1 MPTEFLLA
9 SVGAGKTEVVQ
20 ARLLA
25 FKKAR
30 PFDKAWCLLATE
42 RQIYAFRQRL
52 ISRPDALGIYFNVEF
67 FNFYPLY
74 RHILELAGKPQ
85 RVLDNAAR
93 YRLLRLILAELE
105 SDGELEL
112 FGKIAGTPG
121 LVRILADFIYELKQN
136 LIDHRTFGEAA
147 RTAKDRDLARI
158 YTRYQELLM
167 RYDLVD
173 REGEGWR
180 ALDEL
185 EDNHYLAR
193 DVGLLAVDGYD
204 QFNTLQGQFLTLL
217 AGRADDTLITLTTVP
232 GRETTIGQRFQRA
245 LDRLIEYHRQESVVY
260 RIHRQLETG
269 GTRPPALRSLVDRIF
284 QSGSS
289 RAPADQAAVLLEAP
303 DPAGEVGIALRRV
316 KALILAGAAPDD
328 ILIAVRDWPRYAPYV
343 EAQARA
349 YGLAVS
355 LDIGSPLAENA
366 AIRALTNLL
375 DLHRRD
381 FRRRELLDV
390 LRSAYFVIP
399 DLGAAEVDYLERL
412 SQSKLILG
420 GRQEWLAA
428 LEHSEIQP
436 LEAEDEE
443 DEASADDTPQVSP
456 DQVRAALTAFFD
468 AVTPPPHEAAA
479 AYAAWLEDLIG
490 LDPVDDTDDQEN
502 TEHDP
507 AYSLSMIAAIRSPAL
522 GTDHDRIVARDLTA
536 LQEVKR
542 LLSAMLSAH
551 RLFSALEMKSAPGWD
566 AFHTDLLNAVR
577 ATDLAQRT
585 GRDGRVLVTTVVNAR
600 GLPHKHVILLG
611 LSEGVFPARIAEDL
625 LYLDSER
632 RTLQARGIALSTQ
645 AERADDDGLFYE
657 MISLATE
664 SVALTR
670 ATVENGAPLPPSHL
684 WRAFDAVYDGTP
696 VQTIRVGA
704 VVPLAQAA
712 SLRELALATA
722 DSLMQGNDRDAAN
735 LAWYAAAYPDQ
746 WAQLRHA
753 RAVEARRMS
762 NRPHDRFSGR
772 LQSAVLIA
780 SAAERLNDRVWS
792 ASQLNDYGICAFRFF
807 AKRLLKLEPLLEPE
821 DGMDAAQLGTLYHE
835 ILEHT
840 YRQLAEENLAIV
852 PQSLPRALELLEA
865 NADALLADAP
875 ARIGFR
881 APSLW
886 ETEREVLMRRLRS
899 LVHDDFDETSK
910 AHQELAKL
918 APGERRP
925 YHTEMPFGDGGVF
938 TLDLGDERLR
948 LRGVIDRIDRAGD
961 RAIVVDY
968 KSGRTTIPVSE
979 IERGRN
985 FQMMIYLLA
994 ANQALQG
1001 RAQVAGGLFWHIAS
1015 RSTSGTLQ
1023 PDDDAIEAGKTH
1035 LRRYLERGRAGI
1047 FTGEASK
1054 IEDGK
1059 CSRYCDYSQL
1069 CRFSIMRRR
1078 KPDA

>member
-20 ARLLA
+20 SRLLT

-30 PFDKAWCLLATE
+30 PFDKVWCLLATE

-52 ISRPDALGIYFNVEF
+52 IQRPDALNIYFNVEF

-85 RVLDNAAR
+85 RVLDHAAR

-112 FGKIAGTPG
+112 FGEIAGTPG

-136 LIDHRTFGEAA
+136 LIDHRTFGDAA
-147 RTAKDRDLARI
+147 QTAKDRDLARI

-204 QFNTLQGQFLTLL
+204 QFNKLQGQFLTLL
-217 AGRADDTLITLTTVP
+217 AGRADDTLITLTTAP
-232 GRETTIGQRFQRA
+232 GRENTIGKRFQHA
-245 LDRLIEYHRQESVVY
+245 LDRLIEYHREESVVY
-260 RIHRQLETG
+260 RINRPLETG
-269 GTRPPALRSLVDRIF
+269 GSRPPSLRNLIDHIF
-284 QSGSS
+284 QPGSA
-289 RAPADQAAVLLEAP
+289 RGAAGQAALLLEAP

-316 KALILAGAAPDD
+316 KALILAGVVPDD
-328 ILIAVRDWPRYAPYV
+328 ILIAVRDWPRYAPYA

-349 YGLAVS
+349 YGLPVS
-355 LDIGSPLAENA
+355 LDTGSSLEENA
-366 AIRALTNLL
+366 AIRALINLL
-375 DLHRRD
+375 DLHRHD
-381 FRRRELLDV
+381 FLRRELLDV
-390 LRSAYFVIP
+390 LRSAYFAIP
-399 DLGAAEVDYLERL
+399 GIGAAEVDYLERR

-428 LEHSEIQP
+428 LEHARTP
-436 LEAEDEE
+436 VLEDEDGE
-443 DEASADDTPQVSP
+443 TIVDDVPEIVPEQLH
-456 DQVRAALTAFFD
+456 AALTAFFD
-468 AVTPPPHEAAA
+468 AVTPPAHETVA

-490 LDPVDDTDDQEN
+490 LDPVADTDDE
-502 TEHDP
+502 ESAERSP

-522 GTDHDRIVARDLTA
+522 GSSHDRIVARDLTA
-536 LQEVKR
+536 LQEVKQ
-542 LLSAMLSAH
+542 LLCAMLSAH
-551 RLFSALEMKSAPGWD
+551 RLFSTLEVRSTPGWE
-566 AFHTDLLNAVR
+566 AFYGDLLNAIRGVNLSQR
-577 ATDLAQRT
+577 A

-632 RTLQARGIALSTQ
+632 RTLQARGIDLPTQ

-664 SVALTR
+664 SIALTR

-684 WRAFDAVYDGTP
+684 WRAFEAVYDELL
-696 VQTIRVGA
+696 VQSIRVGA
-704 VVPLAQAA
+704 VVPLEQSA
-712 SLRELALATA
+712 SVRELALASA
-722 DSLMQGNDRDAAN
+722 ASLTQGDGEAVAHA
-735 LAWYAAAYPDQ
+735 AWYAKTYRDQ
-746 WAQLRHA
+746 WDQLRHA
-753 RAVEARRMS
+753 HTVEARRMS
-762 NRPHDRFSGR
+762 SRPHDRFSGR
-772 LQSAVLIA
+772 LQSDDLIA
-780 SAAERLNDRVWS
+780 EAEQLLADRVWS
-792 ASQLNDYGICAFRFF
+792 ASQLNDYGICGFRFF

-840 YRQLAEENLAIV
+840 YRHLAEERLAIE
-852 PQSLPRALELLEA
+852 PANLQRALDLLEA

-875 ARIGFR
+875 DRIGFR
-881 APSLW
+881 APALW
-886 ETEREVLMRRLRS
+886 ESEREVLLRRLRN
-899 LVHDDFDETSK
+899 LVRDDFDPESK
-910 AHQELAKL
+910 ANKQMKGLAQ
-918 APGERRP
+918 GERRP
-925 YHTEMPFGDGGVF
+925 YRTEMPFGGDGVF

-948 LRGVIDRIDRAGD
+948 LKGVIDRIDRVGGQ
-961 RAIVVDY
+961 AIVIDY
-968 KSGRTTIPVSE
+968 KSGRTEIPVSE
-979 IERGRN
+979 IQRGRN

-994 ANQALQG
+994 AEQALQG
-1001 RAQVAGGLFWHIAS
+1001 RADVAGGLFWHIAS
-1015 RSTSGTLQ
+1015 RGTSGTLS

-1035 LRRYLERGRAGI
+1035 LQRYLTRGRAGN
-1047 FTGEASK
+1047 FTSEANK
-1054 IEDGK
+1054 VEDGK